1 MEGDILP
8 VVQPLKLVAHVLEE
22 QPVLVRVHL
31 QAALEQPEDELDPA
45 DGDHAALVDVHHVP
59 RVLEVSVEERG
70 M

>member
-1 MEGDILP
+1 MEGDVLP
-8 VVQPLKLVAHVLEE
+8 VVQSLQLVAHVFEEGTVLLWVDLE
-22 QPVLVRVHL
+22 
-31 QAALEQPEDELDPA
+31 AALEEAEDELDPA